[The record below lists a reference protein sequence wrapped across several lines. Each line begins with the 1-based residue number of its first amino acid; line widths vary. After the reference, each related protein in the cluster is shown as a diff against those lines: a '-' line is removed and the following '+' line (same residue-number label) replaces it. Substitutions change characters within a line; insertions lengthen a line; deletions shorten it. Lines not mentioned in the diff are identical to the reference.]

1 MDSLILL
8 HGALGSAAQMA
19 PLARELESEFN
30 VLVVEL
36 PGHGKTSSVAPFSIP
51 AFAEHVLRFIDGR
64 GVQRAHFFGYSMG
77 GYVALFIAANTP
89 ERVISVTTL
98 GTKFCWTPEVAAK
111 ECKRLDAG
119 VIRGKVPA
127 FAASLE
133 KRHREAGGW
142 ERMIGRTAD
151 LVRGLGDQPVL
162 NDATLR
168 RISVPVL
175 VMVGDGDTTVS
186 ADETELASSQIAD
199 AGFRLLPGTPHPIE
213 QVSFHALASEV
224 RSFVAGQ
231 HSSDE

>member
-1 MDSLILL
+1 MDNLILI
-8 HGALGSAAQMA
+8 HGALGSAAQMS
-19 PLARELESEFN
+19 PLARELESDFD

-36 PGHGKTSSVAPFSIP
+36 PGHGKTPSAAPFSMP
-51 AFAEHVLRFIDGR
+51 AFADHVRRTIDGR

-77 GYVALFIAANTP
+77 GYVALLLAANAP

-98 GTKFCWTPEVAAK
+98 GTRFQWTPEVAAT

-133 KRHREAGGW
+133 KRHRDAGGW

-151 LVRGLGDQPVL
+151 MVRGLGDEPVL
-162 NDATLR
+162 DDATFR
-168 RISVPVL
+168 RITAPVL
-175 VMVGDGDTTVS
+175 ILVGDGDTTVS
-186 ADETELASSQIAD
+186 ADESEQVSRQIAGAD
-199 AGFRLLPGTPHPIE
+199 FRVLPATPHPIE

-231 HSSDE
+231 S